1 MNLLP
6 ALVVGLTAGFL
17 AVQDCKDE
25 KGTTE
30 KEPERKVAYSVEV
43 FQPISDEEVE
53 EVGEMKETYERI
65 IDDEY
70 LRFAMEED
78 ISEEIGDEPEE
89 EPVAEGESI
98 REITED
104 EYDEGVF
111 NFDRVGLMYFTE
123 DRILCDGDMV
133 TIDNVREWLGNV
145 DLETQSDEI
154 VVKWIRNFDLSY
166 DIRLEIIEDTYSGSR
181 CWNRSTSTSCSR
193 SLTRA
198 RMSCRAYS
206 TAITSC
212 GSSTISS
219 SATPP

>member
-6 ALVVGLTAGFL
+6 ALVVGLTAGLL

-25 KGTTE
+25 KWTKE
-30 KEPERKVAYSVEV
+30 KEPERAIAYSVEV
-43 FQPISDEEVE
+43 FQPISDEEVKE
-53 EVGEMKETYERI
+53 MGEMKEKYEKI
-65 IDDEY
+65 VEDEY

-78 ISEEIGDEPEE
+78 ISEEIGDDPEEEEE

-104 EYDEGVF
+104 EYDEGTF

-133 TIDNVREWLGNV
+133 TIDNVGEWLGNV

-166 DIRLEIIEDTYSGSR
+166 DIRLEIIEDSYSGSH
-181 CWNRSTSTSCSR
+181 
-193 SLTRA
+193 
-198 RMSCRAYS
+198 
-206 TAITSC
+206 
-212 GSSTISS
+212 
-219 SATPP
+219 

>member
-1 MNLLP
+1 MHLLP
-6 ALVVGLTAGFL
+6 AFAVGLTAGLL

-25 KGTTE
+25 KRIKE
-30 KEPERKVAYSVEV
+30 KEPERGVSYSVEV

-53 EVGEMKETYERI
+53 EHNEMKEKYEKI
-65 IDDEY
+65 IDEEY

-78 ISEEIGDEPEE
+78 ISEEVGEAPEE
-89 EPVAEGESI
+89 EDDEEVADGETI

-104 EYDEGVF
+104 EYDEGAF

-133 TIDNVREWLGNV
+133 TIDNVGEWLGNV

-166 DIRLEIIEDTYSGSR
+166 DIRLEIIADAYSGSH
-181 CWNRSTSTSCSR
+181 
-193 SLTRA
+193 
-198 RMSCRAYS
+198 
-206 TAITSC
+206 
-212 GSSTISS
+212 
-219 SATPP
+219 

>member
-1 MNLLP
+1 MHLLP
-6 ALVVGLTAGFL
+6 ALVVGLTAGLL
-17 AVQDCKDE
+17 AAQDCKDE
-25 KGTTE
+25 KWTKE

-53 EVGEMKETYERI
+53 EVGEMKKKYEEI
-65 IDDEY
+65 INDEY

-89 EPVAEGESI
+89 EEEPVAEGESI

-104 EYDEGVF
+104 EYDAGAF
-111 NFDRVGLMYFTE
+111 NFERVGLMYFTE

-133 TIDNVREWLGNV
+133 TIDNVGEWLGNV

-166 DIRLEIIEDTYSGSR
+166 DIRLEIIEDSYSGSR
-181 CWNRSTSTSCSR
+181 
-193 SLTRA
+193 
-198 RMSCRAYS
+198 
-206 TAITSC
+206 
-212 GSSTISS
+212 
-219 SATPP
+219 

>member
-1 MNLLP
+1 MHLLP
-6 ALVVGLTAGFL
+6 ALVVGLTAGVL

-25 KGTTE
+25 KWTTE
-30 KEPERKVAYSVEV
+30 KEPERAVAYSIEV
-43 FQPISDEEVE
+43 FQPFSDEEVK
-53 EVGEMKETYERI
+53 EVGEMEEKYEEI
-65 IDDEY
+65 INNEY

-78 ISEEIGDEPEE
+78 ISEEIGDEPEEDE

-133 TIDNVREWLGNV
+133 TIDNVGEWLGNV

-154 VVKWIRNFDLSY
+154 IVKWIRNFDLSY
-166 DIRLEIIEDTYSGSR
+166 DIRLEIIEDSYSGSR
-181 CWNRSTSTSCSR
+181 
-193 SLTRA
+193 
-198 RMSCRAYS
+198 
-206 TAITSC
+206 
-212 GSSTISS
+212 
-219 SATPP
+219 

>member
-1 MNLLP
+1 MHLLP
-6 ALVVGLTAGFL
+6 ALVVGLTAGIL

-25 KGTTE
+25 KWTEE
-30 KEPERKVAYSVEV
+30 KEPERPVEYSVEV
-43 FQPISDEEVE
+43 LTPISDEEVE
-53 EVGEMKETYERI
+53 EHNEMKEKYEEI
-65 IDDEY
+65 VNNEY

-78 ISEEIGDEPEE
+78 ISEEGE

-104 EYDEGVF
+104 EYDEGAF

-133 TIDNVREWLGNV
+133 TIDNVGEWLGNV

-166 DIRLEIIEDTYSGSR
+166 DIRLEIIEDSYSGSH
-181 CWNRSTSTSCSR
+181 
-193 SLTRA
+193 
-198 RMSCRAYS
+198 
-206 TAITSC
+206 
-212 GSSTISS
+212 
-219 SATPP
+219 

>member
-1 MNLLP
+1 MHLLP
-6 ALVVGLTAGFL
+6 ALVAGLTAGLL

-25 KGTTE
+25 KWTKE
-30 KEPERKVAYSVEV
+30 KEPERTVAYSVEV

-53 EVGEMKETYERI
+53 EHNEMKEKYEKI
-65 IDDEY
+65 VDDEY

-78 ISEEIGDEPEE
+78 ISEEIEDESEE

-104 EYDEGVF
+104 EYDDGAF
-111 NFDRVGLMYFTE
+111 NFERVGLMYFTE

-133 TIDNVREWLGNV
+133 TIDNMSEWLGNV

-166 DIRLEIIEDTYSGSR
+166 DIRLEIIEDAYSGSH
-181 CWNRSTSTSCSR
+181 
-193 SLTRA
+193 
-198 RMSCRAYS
+198 
-206 TAITSC
+206 
-212 GSSTISS
+212 
-219 SATPP
+219 

>member
-1 MNLLP
+1 MHLLP
-6 ALVVGLTAGFL
+6 ALVVGLTAGLL

-25 KGTTE
+25 KWTE
-30 KEPERKVAYSVEV
+30 KKEPERAVAYSVEV
-43 FQPISDEEVE
+43 FPPVSDEEVE
-53 EVGEMKETYERI
+53 EVGEMKEKYEKI
-65 IDDEY
+65 VNDEY

-78 ISEEIGDEPEE
+78 ISEEIGDDPEEEE

-104 EYDEGVF
+104 EYDEGAF

-133 TIDNVREWLGNV
+133 TIDNVGEWLGNV

-166 DIRLEIIEDTYSGSR
+166 DIRLEIIEDSYSGSH
-181 CWNRSTSTSCSR
+181 
-193 SLTRA
+193 
-198 RMSCRAYS
+198 
-206 TAITSC
+206 
-212 GSSTISS
+212 
-219 SATPP
+219 

>member
-6 ALVVGLTAGFL
+6 ALVVGLTAGLL

-25 KGTTE
+25 KWT
-30 KEPERKVAYSVEV
+30 KENEPKRDVAYSVEV
-43 FQPISDEEVE
+43 FTPISDDEVKE
-53 EVGEMKETYERI
+53 NNEMREKYESI
-65 IDDEY
+65 INDEY

-78 ISEEIGDEPEE
+78 ISEEIGDDPEE
-89 EPVAEGESI
+89 EEESVAEGESI

-104 EYDEGVF
+104 EYDDGAF

-133 TIDNVREWLGNV
+133 TIDNVDEWLGNV

-166 DIRLEIIEDTYSGSR
+166 DIRLEIIEDSYSGS
-181 CWNRSTSTSCSR
+181 
-193 SLTRA
+193 
-198 RMSCRAYS
+198 Y
-206 TAITSC
+206 
-212 GSSTISS
+212 
-219 SATPP
+219 

>member
-1 MNLLP
+1 MHLLP
-6 ALVVGLTAGFL
+6 ALVVGLTAGLL

-25 KGTTE
+25 KWTKE
-30 KEPERKVAYSVEV
+30 KEPERAVAYSVEV
-43 FQPISDEEVE
+43 FQPISDEGVE
-53 EVGEMKETYERI
+53 EHNEMEEKYEKI
-65 IDDEY
+65 INDEY

-78 ISEEIGDEPEE
+78 ISEEIGDESEEE

-104 EYDEGVF
+104 EYDEGAF

-133 TIDNVREWLGNV
+133 TIDNVSEWLGNV

-166 DIRLEIIEDTYSGSR
+166 DIRLEIIEDSYSGSR
-181 CWNRSTSTSCSR
+181 
-193 SLTRA
+193 
-198 RMSCRAYS
+198 
-206 TAITSC
+206 
-212 GSSTISS
+212 
-219 SATPP
+219 

>member
-1 MNLLP
+1 MHLLP

-25 KGTTE
+25 QWTKE
-30 KEPERKVAYSVEV
+30 KEPERAVAYSVEV
-43 FQPISDEEVE
+43 FQPISDDEVE
-53 EVGEMKETYERI
+53 EMGEMKEKYARI
-65 IDDEY
+65 VDDEY

-89 EPVAEGESI
+89 EEEPVAEGESI

-104 EYDEGVF
+104 EYDDGTF

-133 TIDNVREWLGNV
+133 TIDNVSEWLGNV

-166 DIRLEIIEDTYSGSR
+166 DIRLEIIEDAYSGSH
-181 CWNRSTSTSCSR
+181 
-193 SLTRA
+193 
-198 RMSCRAYS
+198 
-206 TAITSC
+206 
-212 GSSTISS
+212 
-219 SATPP
+219 

>member
-1 MNLLP
+1 MHLLP
-6 ALVVGLTAGFL
+6 ALVVGLTAGLL

-25 KGTTE
+25 KWTTE
-30 KEPERKVAYSVEV
+30 KEPERAVAYSVEV

-53 EVGEMKETYERI
+53 EHNEMKEKYEKI
-65 IDDEY
+65 INDEY

-78 ISEEIGDEPEE
+78 ISEEIGDDPEE
-89 EPVAEGESI
+89 EEEELVAEGESI

-104 EYDEGVF
+104 EYDEGAF

-133 TIDNVREWLGNV
+133 TIDNVGDWLGNV

-166 DIRLEIIEDTYSGSR
+166 DIRLEIVEDSYSGSH
-181 CWNRSTSTSCSR
+181 
-193 SLTRA
+193 
-198 RMSCRAYS
+198 
-206 TAITSC
+206 
-212 GSSTISS
+212 
-219 SATPP
+219 